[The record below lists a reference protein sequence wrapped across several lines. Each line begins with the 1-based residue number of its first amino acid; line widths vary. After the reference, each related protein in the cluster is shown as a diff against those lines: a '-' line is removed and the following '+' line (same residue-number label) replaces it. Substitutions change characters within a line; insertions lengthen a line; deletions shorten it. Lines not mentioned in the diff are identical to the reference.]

1 MGIRMEAS
9 YINTGHPDFI
19 TGHKAMA
26 IIANRIEAAKPT
38 PIPLDA
44 KSGKLGPGGLLNG
57 GRDLE
62 TDLKKEEGFFGS
74 FWPGGKKPN
83 AVKKGGS
90 IEAVSF
96 SLPSLPPFDHFF
108 FRPKTLVERV
118 LMGFFFCC

>member
-96 SLPSLPPFDHFF
+96 SLPSPLSIIFF
-108 FRPKTLVERV
+108 SIQDA
-118 LMGFFFCC
+118 G